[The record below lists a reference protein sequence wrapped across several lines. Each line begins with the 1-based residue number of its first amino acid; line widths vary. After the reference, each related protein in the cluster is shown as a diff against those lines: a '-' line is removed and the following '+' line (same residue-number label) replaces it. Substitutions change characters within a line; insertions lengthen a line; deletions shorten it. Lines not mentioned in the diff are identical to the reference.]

1 MFIENV
7 VPSLFSSV
15 GTAYLLL
22 MCFETYRPY
31 GTKGGGCPRCYKHIV
46 PTGLKST

>member
-7 VPSLFSSV
+7 VPPLLSSV

-22 MCFETYRPY
+22 MCFETYRPRQIPY
-31 GTKGGGCPRCYKHIV
+31 AYLALIHGTKG
-46 PTGLKST
+46 

>member
-1 MFIENV
+1 MPFDIPRMVFVGDAMFIENV
-7 VPSLFSSV
+7 VPPLLSSV

-31 GTKGGGCPRCYKHIV
+31 GTKG
-46 PTGLKST
+46 